1 MTLVINIDK
10 IEKIYTHK
18 AKQAPYVKYNEG
30 QPEKRVFFGL
40 IKIENKIEPYWR
52 CLNRSKYDT
61 REDLVDAD
69 CSNKYYIKNDV
80 LYENSIW
87 LKSYLYIVMSHS
99 DNVSVYYDSDE
110 EMIEKLN
117 KFILEYKKNL
127 IVINK

>member
-1 MTLVINIDK
+1 MALVINIDK

-18 AKQAPYVKYNEG
+18 AKQAPYVYYNEG

-40 IKIENKIEPYWR
+40 IKIENEIEPHWR
-52 CLNRSKYDT
+52 CSYYSRYDT
-61 REDLVDAD
+61 REDLVGAD
-69 CSNKYYIKNDV
+69 CSDEYFIKNDV

-87 LKSYLYIVMSHS
+87 QKSYLYIIMSHS

-117 KFILEYKKNL
+117 KIILESKKNL
-127 IVINK
+127 MVINN

>member
-1 MTLVINIDK
+1 MALVINIDK

-18 AKQAPYVKYNEG
+18 PKQAPYVKYNEG

-52 CLNRSKYDT
+52 CLYRSKYDT

-69 CSNKYYIKNDV
+69 CYKYYIKNDV

-87 LKSYLYIVMSHS
+87 EKSHLSIVMSHS
-99 DNVSVYYDSDE
+99 DKVLVYYDSDE

-117 KFILEYKKNL
+117 EIISESKRTLMI
-127 IVINK
+127 INN

>member
-1 MTLVINIDK
+1 MALVINVDK

-18 AKQAPYVKYNEG
+18 AKQAPYVYYNEG

-40 IKIENKIEPYWR
+40 IKIENEIEPHWR
-52 CLNRSKYDT
+52 CLYHSRYDT
-61 REDLVDAD
+61 REDLVGAD
-69 CSNKYYIKNDV
+69 CSDEYFIKNDV

-87 LKSYLYIVMSHS
+87 QKSYLYIIMSHS

-117 KFILEYKKNL
+117 KIILESKKNL
-127 IVINK
+127 MVINN

>member
-18 AKQAPYVKYNEG
+18 AKQAPYVIYNEG

-52 CLNRSKYDT
+52 CLYR
-61 REDLVDAD
+61 L
-69 CSNKYYIKNDV
+69 NKYYIKNDV

-87 LKSYLYIVMSHS
+87 EKSRLYIVMSHS